1 MKMRI
6 ELDPGMPLL
15 PSPDKTPRVALGTDF
30 RFFAGIGNGGSQD
43 LMIEDPKGTQHI
55 LIHVLSPEDTT
66 ENFFLLNPSK
76 VDPVGEVTAPPH
88 EEIPVKPGT
97 YATFRFSLF
106 KTMMDR
112 CLAEGLFTVSFSYAD
127 SRSKPVTLISVFA
140 PASIEPL
147 LLILD
152 GTENDMWVRQ
162 EALKSLRRIKP
173 DFADDFAKPDSHGFR
188 TWWNAEKGKPEV
200 MARFRTE

>member
-1 MKMRI
+1 MNFNP
-6 ELDPGMPLL
+6 LDPFAKKKA
-15 PSPDKTPRVALGTDF
+15 PDKSWDEVFRKPTGGGGGGKRRSETAANKRIVINELPRVAMGTDF

-43 LMIEDPKGTQHI
+43 LMIEDPKGTQLI

-66 ENFFLLNPSK
+66 ENFFLLNPSN

-112 CLAEGLFTVSFSYAD
+112 CLAEGLFKVSFSYGD

-140 PASIEPL
+140 PA
-147 LLILD
+147 
-152 GTENDMWVRQ
+152 
-162 EALKSLRRIKP
+162 
-173 DFADDFAKPDSHGFR
+173 
-188 TWWNAEKGKPEV
+188 
-200 MARFRTE
+200 